1 MRILFPPGVSAKA
14 RAQGHHG
21 LVARNRLCPPPR
33 VVARNPGRPAIAT
46 EPVCIGRSDLVV
58 NPIGVGTWQWGDRR
72 YWGYGIDYDA
82 EDIAAAFDAAIA
94 AGLNFFDTA
103 EIYGR
108 GESERLLG
116 RQLERSG
123 ACVAVASKYMPLPN
137 RFSAAAVAGAI
148 DASRRRL
155 EVRTIDLYQVH
166 WPFSLLRKGV
176 LLRELARA
184 VEGGLIRWVGVSNY
198 GAGRLRRAA
207 RLLASY
213 GVPLVANQVNYSLLN
228 RAPEINGVIAACREL
243 DITLIAYSPLAQGL
257 LTGKYGPGK
266 RPDGAGKTVS
276 KFRGHDLVRVE
287 PVVRALREI
296 GLQHQKSPAQVAL
309 NWLIR
314 QPGVVAIPGVKNA
327 AHARS
332 NAGAYGW
339 SLSDAEAQRL
349 NEVSAPW
356 RKRGLLDRLL

>member
-1 MRILFPPGVSAKA
+1 
-14 RAQGHHG
+14 
-21 LVARNRLCPPPR
+21 
-33 VVARNPGRPAIAT
+33 
-46 EPVCIGRSDLVV
+46 V

-72 YWGYGIDYDA
+72 YWGYGVEYDA

-116 RQLERSG
+116 RQLERTG
-123 ACVAVASKYMPLPN
+123 ARVAVASKYLPLPN
-137 RFSAAAVAGAI
+137 RFRAAAVARAI

-166 WPFSLLRKGV
+166 WPFGLLRKGV
-176 LLRELARA
+176 LLRALARA
-184 VEGGLIRWVGVSNY
+184 VDAGLIRWVGVSNY

-228 RAPEINGVIAACREL
+228 RAPEINGVLAACREL

-257 LTGKYGPGK
+257 LTGKYGPGD
-266 RPDGAGKTVS
+266 RPDGARKTVS
-276 KFRGHDLVRVE
+276 KSRGHDPVRVE
-287 PVVRALREI
+287 PVVGVLREI
-296 GLQHQKSPAQVAL
+296 GVQYDKSATQVAL

-314 QPGVVAIPGVKNA
+314 QPGVVAIPGVKSA

-339 SLSDAEAQRL
+339 SITDAEAAHL
-349 NEVSAPW
+349 EAVSAPW

>member
-1 MRILFPPGVSAKA
+1 MEQIASDPASHSPESKE
-14 RAQGHHG
+14 
-21 LVARNRLCPPPR
+21 
-33 VVARNPGRPAIAT
+33 PAIAT
-46 EPVCIGRSDLVV
+46 EPVRIGSSDLVV
-58 NPIGVGTWQWGDRR
+58 HPVGVGTWQWGDRR
-72 YWGYGIDYDA
+72 YWGYGVEYDA

-103 EIYGR
+103 EIYGQ

-116 RQLERSG
+116 RQLERTG
-123 ACVAVASKYMPLPN
+123 ARVAVASKYMPLPN
-137 RFSAAAVAGAI
+137 RFRAAAVARAI

-184 VEGGLIRWVGVSNY
+184 VDAGLIRWVGVSNY
-198 GAGRLRRAA
+198 GAGRLRRAS

-228 RAPEINGVIAACREL
+228 RAAEVNGVLAACREL

-257 LTGKYGPGK
+257 LTGKYGPGD
-266 RPDGAGKTVS
+266 RPDGARKTVA
-276 KFRGHDLVRVE
+276 KFRGHDPVRVE
-287 PVVRALREI
+287 PVVQALREI
-296 GLQHQKSPAQVAL
+296 GTHYDKSPTQVAL

-327 AHARS
+327 AHAHS

-339 SLSDAEAQRL
+339 SISDNEAQRL
-349 NEVSAPW
+349 SEVSTLW